1 MLTYASLF
9 EPEITRLDLHNLP
22 LSHSDGPFFYS
33 ILQIMDVPQAVA
45 IALERSKV
53 VIYQK
58 GKKGW
63 EYPSLVAQKLSWE
76 TKLQLRSR
84 QEDD

>member
-22 LSHSDGPFFYS
+22 LSHSDGPFFYG

-63 EYPSLVAQKLSWE
+63 EYPSLVAQRLSWE